1 MGARAAGSTFW
12 AVFLVLFPVAVQI
25 SSPTCV
31 TYKRKETCGLKGSTV
46 EFPCSYPNISQV
58 ILTSGWSKKV
68 RPTLEHK
75 PLKQMPGYLFR
86 MHYLE
91 RENNDCTMKLTD
103 LKESDASR
111 YYFVYK
117 FRNVTGH
124 GVTCKGDPGVRLY
137 ILASPVRILEKL
149 VGGQNGPVAD
159 RTVIEGQAITLTCVP
174 TCAANLSSNPGYIW
188 YKNGLQLNGSRATTT
203 FLSLDPISDED
214 TGSYVC
220 AMIGYKDLPSS
231 AVNLTVQRR
240 PVNTVSEI
248 CGGGSKNDAVST
260 QTDADNS
267 KDQIFNNY
275 QTPKAKS
282 MFSFSI
288 MLIASVCIGFVVAIT
303 VAVLILK
310 VKKKRKRKRRCAGSV
325 PGPPSLNSD
334 FYMALDIRSMSA
346 DYDTLD
352 TVRRCSAADHVYE
365 NLHQPGNCR
374 R

>member
-1 MGARAAGSTFW
+1 
-12 AVFLVLFPVAVQI
+12 
-25 SSPTCV
+25 
-31 TYKRKETCGLKGSTV
+31 
-46 EFPCSYPNISQV
+46 
-58 ILTSGWSKKV
+58 
-68 RPTLEHK
+68 
-75 PLKQMPGYLFR
+75 

-103 LKESDASR
+103 LKETDASR
-111 YYFVYK
+111 YYFVYT

-149 VGGQNGPVAD
+149 VRGQYGPVAD

-174 TCAANLSSNPGYIW
+174 TCAENLNSNPGYIW
-188 YKNGLQLNGSRATTT
+188 YKNGLQLNGSGATTT

-240 PVNTVSEI
+240 PVNTAASEI
-248 CGGGSKNDAVST
+248 SGGGSENDAVPT
-260 QTDADNS
+260 QTDCYDADNS

-288 MLIASVCIGFVVAIT
+288 MLIASVCIGFVVAIM

-310 VKKKRKRKRRCAGSV
+310 VKKKRKRRCAGSV

-352 TVRRCSAADHVYE
+352 TVRRCSAADPVYE
-365 NLHQPGNCR
+365 NVHQPGNSR